1 MTWLQ
6 TSSGRAFDLVS
17 PSSDDVNFE
26 TDIAEALAR
35 IPRFTGH
42 VRSGPYSVAQHCVI
56 GAHAIYR
63 ETQRRDIAAAF
74 LLHDAHEA
82 YIGDIAT
89 PAAEAL
95 AAYGGLI
102 ALNNSGTEAAGK
114 GGMRLVESA
123 LKLLKRRL
131 DAAIH
136 EAAGIIYPLP
146 DDVREAVKLYDLR
159 MLATERRQ
167 LLSGAP
173 KPWHASIESAEPIRL
188 EGRLKVWPWSEAA
201 DAYRIALDRYA
212 PSALRRAA

>member
-17 PSSDDVNFE
+17 PSADDVNFE

-42 VRSGPYSVAQHCVI
+42 VRSGAYSVAQHCVV
-56 GAHAIYR
+56 GAHAVYR
-63 ETQRRDIAAAF
+63 ETKRRDVAAAF

-89 PAAEAL
+89 PTAEAL

-102 ALNNSGTEAAGK
+102 ALNNGGTDAAGK
-114 GGMRLVESA
+114 GGMRLVEAA

-136 EAAGIIYPLP
+136 DAAGIIYPLP
-146 DDVREAVKLYDLR
+146 DEVREAVKIYDLR
-159 MLATERRQ
+159 MLATERRH
-167 LLSGAP
+167 LLARCT
-173 KPWHASIESAEPIRL
+173 KPWNAAIESAQPLRL
-188 EGRLKVWPWSEAA
+188 EGKLKVWPWAYAA
-201 DAYRIALDRYA
+201 DAYRSALDLYA
-212 PSALRRAA
+212 PTALRRAA